1 MRSHLYMSAD
11 ETGYTV
17 LGLVGLL
24 FGVQDTHGVKMYTS
38 QCDALEEVVVGV
50 YRVGMH
56 MWCGCHWCGVGVIG
70 VV

>member
-1 MRSHLYMSAD
+1 MSAD

-24 FGVQDTHGVKMYTS
+24 FGVQGTHGVKMYTS
-38 QCDALEEVVVGV
+38 QCDSLKKVIARV
-50 YRVGMH
+50 YRVGMQ
-56 MWCGCHWCGVGVIG
+56 MWCGGGVIS